1 MDFGYISCIILE
13 LSAKIVIQGEKQ
25 NSYTPQAAKIAAANS
40 VAASSWLKTQ
50 DAVP

>member
-25 NSYTPQAAKIAAANS
+25 NSYSLHNSMAPQAAKIAAANS
-40 VAASSWLKTQ
+40 VAASSWLT
-50 DAVP
+50 